1 MAEDRQR
8 VWTLLDTMTW
18 TISYFKDRGVDSP
31 RLTAEIL
38 MCHCLAMDRLSLY
51 LEYDRP
57 LNPEEL
63 GCYKA
68 LIKRRLQ
75 GEPVAYITGKKGF
88 WDIEVT
94 VSPRVLIPRPDTET
108 LMETAL
114 STIKKIQDMQEGQ
127 HPLKILELGSGS
139 GALIISLARA
149 MPGHQYVAVDVSPDA
164 AAITFEN
171 ARSLD
176 CVPGVSVV
184 SGSWFDPFAVDVR
197 FDVMV
202 SNPPYIPTR
211 DIDDLVPEIS
221 QYEPRLALDGGQDG
235 LGCIKE
241 ILFRAPEHLVPGGVL
256 LLETG
261 FDQCPA
267 LESLVKTLPSYEDF
281 QSIKDEAGHHRVVK
295 IKKRIDKKT

>member
-1 MAEDRQR
+1 MVKDRRR

-18 TISYFKDRGVDSP
+18 TISYFKDRDVDSP

-63 GCYKA
+63 ACYKA

-75 GEPVAYITGKKGF
+75 GEPVAYITGRKGF
-88 WDIEVT
+88 WDIEVS

-108 LMETAL
+108 LMETGL
-114 STIKKIQDMQEGQ
+114 SAIKDLQEIQA
-127 HPLKILELGSGS
+127 HRPLKILELGSGS

-149 MPGHQYVAVDVSPDA
+149 EPGHQYVAVDVSPDA
-164 AAITFEN
+164 AATTLEN

-184 SGSWFDPFAVDVR
+184 SGSWFEPFSMDVR
-197 FDVMV
+197 FDVVV

-211 DIDDLVPEIS
+211 DIETLAPEIRHH
-221 QYEPRLALDGGQDG
+221 EPRLALDGGHDG
-235 LGCIKE
+235 LDCIRH
-241 ILFRAPEHLVPGGVL
+241 ILSRAPEHLVPGGVL
-256 LLETG
+256 LFEMG
-261 FDQCPA
+261 FDQEPA
-267 LESLVKTLPSYEDF
+267 LRSLIKTLPAYEDF
-281 QSIKDEAGHHRVVK
+281 QSIKDEAGHHRVVR
-295 IKKRIDKKT
+295 IKKRIDKKN

>member
-1 MAEDRQR
+1 MAENRQR

-51 LEYDRP
+51 LDYDRP

-68 LIKRRLQ
+68 LIKRRIQ

-88 WDIEVT
+88 WDIEVA

-114 STIKKIQDMQEGQ
+114 SAIQALQEMQGQ
-127 HPLKILELGSGS
+127 RPLKILELGSGS

-164 AAITFEN
+164 AATTLEN
-171 ARSLD
+171 ARCLH

-184 SGSWFDPFAVDVR
+184 SGSWFTPFDVDVR
-197 FDVMV
+197 FDLIV

-211 DIDDLVPEIS
+211 DIEALAPEIR
-221 QYEPRLALDGGQDG
+221 QYEPRLALDGGLDG
-235 LGCIKE
+235 LDCIRE
-241 ILFRAPEHLVPGGVL
+241 ILSRAPAHLVPGGVI

-261 FDQCPA
+261 FDQGPA
-267 LESLVKTLPSYEDF
+267 LESLVKSLPCYEDF